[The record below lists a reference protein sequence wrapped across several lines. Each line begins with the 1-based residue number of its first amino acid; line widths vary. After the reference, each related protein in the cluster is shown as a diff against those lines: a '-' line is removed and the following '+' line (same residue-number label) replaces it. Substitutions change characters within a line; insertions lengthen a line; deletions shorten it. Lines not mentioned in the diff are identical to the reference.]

1 MSVFHCNIS
10 EHISTQ
16 KYTKEYMD
24 ENNEMEVPFEPADQH
39 ISVRITTKE
48 KRLFIKWCKELRIS
62 KSQGI
67 RKLIVD
73 RLASPE
79 QIQEATDNLTDEI
92 KELKR
97 AISEIRK
104 QIGSSSKPKKQT
116 WSEAAEKVLNIS
128 DDAKVIHVP
137 AHRLE
142 EKMLFKDEIAVLIGC
157 SVKTLSNIGKYVTQD
172 GEPIFINVGKVANKG
187 LFDCSRAHADAFAER
202 LQVNVDWSR
211 LQPK

>member
-1 MSVFHCNIS
+1 
-10 EHISTQ
+10 
-16 KYTKEYMD
+16 MD

-48 KRLFIKWCKELRIS
+48 KKLFIKWCKELRLS

-73 RLASPE
+73 RLASPA
-79 QIQEATDNLTDEI
+79 QKQQATDDLSDEVR
-92 KELKR
+92 ELKR
-97 AISEIRK
+97 AISEIKK
-104 QIGSSSKPKKQT
+104 QLGSSPKPKPQT
-116 WSEAAEKVLNIS
+116 WSEVAEKVVKIS
-128 DDAKVIHVP
+128 DDANVIHVP

-157 SVKTLSNIGKYVTQD
+157 SVKTLSNIRKYVDQD
-172 GEPIFINVGKVANKG
+172 GEPIFINKGKVANKG
-187 LFDCSRAHADAFAER
+187 IFDCSGVHADAFAER
-202 LQVNVDWSR
+202 LQVDVDWSR